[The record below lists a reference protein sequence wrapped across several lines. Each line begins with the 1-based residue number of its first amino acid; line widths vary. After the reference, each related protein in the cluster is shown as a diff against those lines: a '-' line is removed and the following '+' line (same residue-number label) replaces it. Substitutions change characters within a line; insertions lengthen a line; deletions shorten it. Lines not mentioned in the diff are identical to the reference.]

1 MLEQARARGLYQ
13 RLSLCTLG
21 QEPLP
26 SPEGTS
32 SCTLTPQGPLDRA
45 PFSCQV
51 SIPLAEP
58 SNEPPSMLSLHSP
71 LSLSVP
77 H

>member
-26 SPEGTS
+26 GPEGTS
-32 SCTLTPQGPLDRA
+32 SPIPTPHGA
-45 PFSCQV
+45 PS
-51 SIPLAEP
+51 
-58 SNEPPSMLSLHSP
+58 
-71 LSLSVP
+71 
-77 H
+77 

>member
-1 MLEQARARGLYQ
+1 MTALPPQLQARGFLQLHGVDGSSGMLEQARARGLYQ

-32 SCTLTPQGPLDRA
+32 SCTLTPHCPLDKF
-45 PFSCQV
+45 P
-51 SIPLAEP
+51 
-58 SNEPPSMLSLHSP
+58 SP
-71 LSLSVP
+71 LPSP
-77 H
+77 P